1 MNPVI
6 EKVID
11 VASAEVGVRE
21 GYSNGHHDNRVKYA
35 GQVPG
40 LEWANGQPWCAVFVS
55 WVALKA
61 GVAELYP
68 RTASCDVGGQWFK
81 ARGRWSEYPAVGA
94 QVFYGTPSDL
104 NHTGV
109 VVGFDDTYITTVEG
123 NTNDDGGREGD
134 GVYRK
139 VRRRRDSNVVGY
151 GHPKFPPVA
160 VVVPPSPTKVE
171 RARLLLRAALRRAKT
186 AERREAIRKALRRI
200 KGLR

>member
-6 EKVID
+6 KKVLD
-11 VASAEVGVRE
+11 VAAAEVGYRE
-21 GYSNGHHDNRVKYA
+21 GYSGGHWNNVEKYA

-55 WVALKA
+55 WVALKS
-61 GVAELYP
+61 GVTDLYP

-81 ARGRWSEYPAVGA
+81 ARGQWSEWPSVGA

-109 VVGFDDTYITTVEG
+109 VVAFDSDTITTIEG
-123 NTNDDGGREGD
+123 NTNDDGSREGD

-139 VRRRRDSNVVGY
+139 VRLRRSSNVVGY
-151 GHPKFPPVA
+151 GHPKFPPVVA
-160 VVVPPSPTKVE
+160 PTPTRVQ
-171 RARLLLRAALRRAKT
+171 RARALLEAALKRATGDRAKRIRRA
-186 AERREAIRKALRRI
+186 LRNLGTG
-200 KGLR
+200 K